1 MPLLRVVLLPRDTV
15 EPLVRAPEPVL
26 TLPEVPRDTV
36 VPAREAEEPVRDA
49 VVPAERTAEP
59 LRVVPGAAERETL
72 VRPVEERRVAVV
84 LPPEAELPPARVRP
98 VLRPEP
104 PPREVKLR
112 ELREASR

>member
-26 TLPEVPRDTV
+26 TLPEVP
-36 VPAREAEEPVRDA
+36 REAEEPVRDA